1 MHLWENTAGNCL
13 VNSLQASTV
22 AFMCAACI
30 DSDQAI
36 DSTKSQFLSSKKS
49 TNVLPVLFE
58 EEINVCINILW

>member
-1 MHLWENTAGNCL
+1 M
-13 VNSLQASTV
+13 NSLQASTV
-22 AFMCAACI
+22 AFMCAASI